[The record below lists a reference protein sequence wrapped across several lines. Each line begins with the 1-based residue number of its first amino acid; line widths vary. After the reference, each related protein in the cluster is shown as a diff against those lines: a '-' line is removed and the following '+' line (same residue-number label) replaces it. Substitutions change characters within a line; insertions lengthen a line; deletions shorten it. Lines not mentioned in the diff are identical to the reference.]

1 MRPNETLV
9 GQPIRSLQTM
19 LRVIAESDA
28 RHPSV
33 VPDGIYGPDTTRAV
47 TYFQRRYGLP
57 ATGIVDQGTWDSIAA
72 VYQNAELEILEAE
85 PLLIVLEPGQVIGKG
100 EENPHL
106 YVVQAVLTVL
116 SDFYPGITPPSMN
129 GVLDVATSDS
139 ISSFQQMN
147 QLPITGQLDKRTWKH
162 LALHYPIAAN
172 AVFLP

>member
-19 LRVIAESDA
+19 LRIIAESDA
-28 RHPSV
+28 NHPSV
-33 VPDGIYGPDTTRAV
+33 VPDGVYGPDTTRAV

-57 ATGIVDQGTWDSIAA
+57 VTGVADQSTWESIVS
-72 VYQNAELEILEAE
+72 VYQNAEVEILEAE
-85 PLLIVLEPGQVIGKG
+85 PLLIVLEPGQVIRKG

-106 YVVQAVLTVL
+106 YVVQAVLQVL
-116 SDFYPGITPPSMN
+116 SDFYAGITPPSMT

-139 ISSFQQMN
+139 IASFQQMN
-147 QLPITGQLDKRTWKH
+147 QLPITGQLDKLTWKN

-172 AVFLP
+172 ANMQP